1 MHVIVVGAGLVGLAV
16 AWRARQ
22 CGAQVTV
29 VDPAPASGATHA
41 AAGMLAPVAET
52 YYQEE
57 ALGRLCLASNA
68 RYPGFVDEVS
78 GALGRTR
85 ADVGYLAT
93 RTLVVGADAAD
104 RGTLTDLHELSV
116 SLGLPSRVVGTRD
129 ARRLEPLLGPGL
141 SCAFLADGDH
151 QVDPRRLAAALLE
164 ALPGAGVHLVA
175 APVAAVVSSG
185 GTARGVRLLDGRQL
199 DADAVVL
206 ANAVGAHD
214 VAGLDTLGVD
224 LSRALRPVYGDVL
237 RVDAPDSLRGLV
249 TGTVRGLVGGRPVY
263 LVPRA
268 DGSLVLGATSR
279 EDGNPRVSVG
289 GVHDLL
295 RDTIRLVPALAEF
308 ALLESVARARP
319 GTPDNAPLLGSPAPG
334 LLTAT
339 GTFRNGIL
347 LAPAVADTVAYL
359 LGLVP
364 EAPVEDLAPFDP
376 LRFAA
381 AREPAARP
389 RRGPTLVKE
398 SF

>member
-16 AWRARQ
+16 AWRVRR

-29 VDPAPASGATHA
+29 ADPAPACGATHA

-68 RYPGFVDEVS
+68 RYPGFVDEVA
-78 GALGRTR
+78 GALGRGR

-104 RGTLTDLHELSV
+104 RGTLSDLHELSV
-116 SLGLPSRVVGTRD
+116 SLGLPSRAVGTRE

-141 SCAFLADGDH
+141 SCAFLAEGDH

-164 ALPGAGVHLVA
+164 ALPGARVDLVRA
-175 APVAAVVSSG
+175 RVAAVVGSG
-185 GTARGVRLLDGRQL
+185 GAVRGVRLADGSEL
-199 DADAVVL
+199 AADAVVL
-206 ANAVGAHD
+206 ANAVGARD
-214 VAGLDTLGVD
+214 IAGLDALGLD

-237 RVDAPDSLRGLV
+237 RLDAPDSLRGLV

-263 LVPRA
+263 LVPRG

-295 RDTIRLVPALAEF
+295 RDAIRLVPALAEF

-319 GTPDNAPLLGSPAPG
+319 GTPDNAPLLGAAAPG
-334 LLTAT
+334 LVTAT

-347 LAPAVADTVAYL
+347 LAPAVADAVAFL
-359 LGLVP
+359 LGLAP
-364 EAPVEDLAPFDP
+364 AAPVDDLGPFDP
-376 LRFAA
+376 LRFTAS
-381 AREPAARP
+381 RTPA
-389 RRGPTLVKE
+389 GSGHTLVKE
-398 SF
+398 LL